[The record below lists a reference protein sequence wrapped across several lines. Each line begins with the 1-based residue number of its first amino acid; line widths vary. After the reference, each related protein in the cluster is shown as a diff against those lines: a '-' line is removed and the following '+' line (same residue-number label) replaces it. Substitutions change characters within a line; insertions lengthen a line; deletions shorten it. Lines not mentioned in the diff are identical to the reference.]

1 MSGSGGK
8 NKQMK
13 TVIRLL
19 VLLLTATPALAQD
32 MKVVP
37 AAVFKPFFKGDS
49 TTTAV
54 KAFAMDTKAV
64 TNAAFLKFVS
74 DNPQWSAQNIQR
86 LFAEAEYLSHWTPAF
101 TEGLD
106 LKLANQP
113 VVNVSWFAA
122 RAYCQ
127 SKGKRLPSMAEW
139 ETAALS
145 EPVDS
150 RYQDTEDIILD
161 WYSRKMPEG
170 APVGSVYR
178 NKYGICDLFGLVW
191 EWTED
196 FDRVNFSDD
205 SRNSAEVPAGLF
217 CGSAS
222 IDAADASDYATF
234 IRYAFRASLK
244 GNYTSRKL
252 GFRCVKSL

>member
-1 MSGSGGK
+1 
-8 NKQMK
+8 MK
-13 TVIRLL
+13 TMIRLL
-19 VLLLTATPALAQD
+19 VLLLAATPAPAQD

-49 TTTAV
+49 TATAV
-54 KAFAMDTKAV
+54 KAFTMDTKAV

-74 DNPQWSAQNIQR
+74 NNPQWSAQNIQR
-86 LFAEAEYLSHWTPAF
+86 IFAEAEYLSHWTSAF

-106 LKLANQP
+106 HQLANQP

-127 SKGKRLPSMAEW
+127 SQGKRLPSMAEW

-145 EPVDS
+145 APVDS
-150 RYQDTEDIILD
+150 RYQNTNDIILD

-170 APVGSVYR
+170 ATVGSVYR
-178 NKYGICDLFGLVW
+178 NQDGIYDLFGLVW

-205 SRNSAEVPAGLF
+205 SRNSAELPAGLF

-222 IDAADASDYATF
+222 IDAADAADYATF
-234 IRYAFRASLK
+234 VRYAFRASLK
-244 GNYTSRKL
+244 GNYTGRKL